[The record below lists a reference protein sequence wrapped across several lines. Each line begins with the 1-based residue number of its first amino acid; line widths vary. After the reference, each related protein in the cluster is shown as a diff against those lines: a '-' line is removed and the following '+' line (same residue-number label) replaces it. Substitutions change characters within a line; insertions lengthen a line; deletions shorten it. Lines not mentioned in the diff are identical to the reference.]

1 MVNDNKEFVTD
12 KKEIAKVFKT
22 HFENLLNRS
31 DSISNVRENR
41 MQYTAEPKIVEPVR
55 EEIAKTINLLKNN
68 KSPGEDQIATE
79 QLKHGG
85 KQMVDEIHMVIIK
98 MRKAETMPEEWNAA
112 IIRPIY
118 KKKRDLVL
126 IENYR
131 AISLL

>member
-22 HFENLLNRS
+22 HFENLLSRS

-41 MQYTAEPKIVEPVR
+41 MQYTAEPKIVKPVR

-68 KSPGEDQIATE
+68 KSPGEDQIAAE

-118 KKKRDLVL
+118 KKK
-126 IENYR
+126 ETQC
-131 AISLL
+131 